1 MFYFTLKNSG
11 IEIDI
16 KTKNFDATN
25 SEKFKIILDEY
36 SIGRDLAFAYINMH
50 EVEFIDNA
58 GVSALLSVHRHLKEG
73 AEPIKLLDPQP
84 AVMHIIE
91 LLKLTSMFHW
101 GSRQKM

>member
-16 KTKNFDATN
+16 KTKSFDATN
-25 SEKFKIILDEY
+25 SEKFKAIFDEF
-36 SIGRDLAFAYINMH
+36 SIGRDLDFAFIDMH

-58 GVSALLSVHRHLKEG
+58 GISALLSVHRHLKEG
-73 AEPIKLLDPQP
+73 AQPIKLLDPQP
-84 AVMHIIE
+84 AVMHLIE